1 MACVHDLCLTEQTPA
16 PKQIGRKW
24 FGYLSVLVASAL
36 FGSVFTVA
44 KVPLQTIDPLA
55 LAAVIYV
62 ISGLF
67 LIPFARFSFRL
78 KSRRELRYMVAVTVF
93 GAIAAPMLLL
103 QGLQATS
110 ASDASILTN
119 GEVLFTII
127 LSSLF
132 FGEKP
137 RGRIGMTA
145 VGIVV
150 IGLFMAT
157 TDMDISD
164 TILQFNVGNVM
175 ILASMLMWAIDNNIT
190 RRLTMFSD
198 ISPAKIAMLKS
209 LFGGLVMFAMVAA
222 AGKLVALE
230 DLDIDMWLII
240 TALAVS
246 GFGAALLLFL
256 QGIKHIGTIKT
267 MSVFS
272 MTPIFGIGIAA
283 MVLGETISLFQGVAT
298 AMIISGILLLSR
310 R

>member
-1 MACVHDLCLTEQTPA
+1 LTEQTPA
-16 PKQIGRKW
+16 PKVERKW

-44 KVPLQTIDPLA
+44 KVPLQTVDPLA
-55 LAAVIYV
+55 LAAIIYV
-62 ISGLF
+62 ISGLS

-78 KSRRELRYMVAVTVF
+78 KSRRELKYMVAVTGF
-93 GAIAAPMLLL
+93 GALAAPMLLL
-103 QGLQATS
+103 YGLEQTS

-137 RGRIGMTA
+137 KGRVGLAA
-145 VGIVV
+145 VGIVIV
-150 IGLFMAT
+150 GLFMAT
-157 TDMDISD
+157 TNMQVSE
-164 TILQFNVGNVM
+164 TILQFNAGNIM
-175 ILASMLMWAIDNNIT
+175 ILASMLMWAIDNNFS
-190 RRLTMFSD
+190 RRLTTFSD

-209 LFGGLVMFAMVAA
+209 LFGGLIMLAVTAA
-222 AGKLVALE
+222 AGKWGTLAGLE
-230 DLDIDMWLII
+230 GNMWLII
-240 TALAVS
+240 IGLAVS
-246 GFGAALLLFL
+246 GFGAALLFFL

-272 MTPIFGIGIAA
+272 TTPIFGIAIAA
-283 MVLGETISLFQGVAT
+283 MVLGESISIFQGVAT
-298 AMIISGILLLSR
+298 SMIIAGILLLSR

>member
-1 MACVHDLCLTEQTPA
+1 MTEQTPA
-16 PKQIGRKW
+16 PKVERKW

-44 KVPLQTIDPLA
+44 KVPLQTVDPLA
-55 LAAVIYV
+55 LAAIIYV
-62 ISGLF
+62 ISGLS

-78 KSRRELRYMVAVTVF
+78 KSRRELKYMVAVTGF
-93 GAIAAPMLLL
+93 GALAAPMLLL
-103 QGLQATS
+103 YGLEQTS

-137 RGRIGMTA
+137 KGRVGLAA
-145 VGIVV
+145 VGIVIV
-150 IGLFMAT
+150 GLFMAT
-157 TDMDISD
+157 TNMQVSE
-164 TILQFNVGNVM
+164 TILQFNAGNIM
-175 ILASMLMWAIDNNIT
+175 ILASMLMWAIDNNFS
-190 RRLTMFSD
+190 RRLTTFSD

-209 LFGGLVMFAMVAA
+209 LFGGLIMLAVTAA
-222 AGKLVALE
+222 AGKWGTLAGLE
-230 DLDIDMWLII
+230 GNMWLII
-240 TALAVS
+240 IGLAVS
-246 GFGAALLLFL
+246 GFGAALLFFL

-272 MTPIFGIGIAA
+272 TTPIFGIAIAA
-283 MVLGETISLFQGVAT
+283 MVLGESISIFQGVAT
-298 AMIISGILLLSR
+298 SMIIAGILLLSR